1 MSNTVND
8 SAIKKLK
15 LLFTVVDRP
24 KGEFYLDVISQFDV
38 NCQMAVNGLGT
49 ATSELVELLGLE
61 PHKAVI
67 LSVVREDMVD
77 TIMNTLED
85 KFATIRNGKGVAF
98 AVPLIANFDEQ
109 DAQVAVNLP
118 THAFDYFKLPTLE
131 SIEAT
136 ELLTGTTLN
145 VTLDANAPVH
155 LTVPGWSG
163 AIVKFTLPEIEA

>member
-1 MSNTVND
+1 MSNSIND

-15 LLFTVVDRP
+15 LLFTVVDRQ

-38 NCQMAVNGLGT
+38 NCQMAMGGLGT

-85 KFATIRNGKGVAF
+85 KFATIRNGKGVSF
-98 AVPLIANFDEQ
+98 AVPLSSVIG
-109 DAQVAVNLP
+109 VNLYQ
-118 THAFDYFKLPTLE
+118 FLSDNRM
-131 SIEAT
+131 
-136 ELLTGTTLN
+136 GRG
-145 VTLDANAPVH
+145 V
-155 LTVPGWSG
+155 
-163 AIVKFTLPEIEA
+163 

>member
-15 LLFTVVDRP
+15 LLVTVVDRQ
-24 KGEFYLDVISQFDV
+24 KGEFYQDVISQFEV
-38 NCQMAVNGLGT
+38 NCQMVIGGLGT

-85 KFATIRNGKGVAF
+85 KFATIRNGKGISF
-98 AVPLIANFDEQ
+98 AVPLSSVIG
-109 DAQVAVNLP
+109 VNLYR
-118 THAFDYFKLPTLE
+118 FLSDRRE
-131 SIEAT
+131 
-136 ELLTGTTLN
+136 
-145 VTLDANAPVH
+145 V
-155 LTVPGWSG
+155 
-163 AIVKFTLPEIEA
+163 